1 MPPKRQQPP
10 TAEEIETKKQRNTEA
25 QQRRRAAMSEQQLQN
40 QRQANTKC
48 QHRCR
53 ETMQEEKVQ
62 QVREANMISQQQRRE
77 AMSEEEVQQQREAN
91 VISHQRRREAMN
103 EEEVQQQREA
113 NIVSQ
118 RQRRESMEENQMKQ
132 ERNENAERQRVVR
145 QHQRGRLSRFV
156 RSCNTALLSENFAE
170 DTIEE
175 SYLGAL
181 SNSCP
186 FCYAKHFKNECLSNC
201 CHKGTIV
208 LPEIQM
214 HPYIKNC
221 MSGSDPNSKNFMEH
235 IRSYN
240 SAMAFASMGAQVD
253 ESVIRRS
260 GPYCY
265 RIHGQIYHATSALH
279 PREGESHKFAQLY
292 ILDSAQALHER
303 MNNPA
308 NSRCMTV
315 VMENLQ
321 NLLCQVNP
329 FSREYN
335 NMMTFERNE
344 MLKAHRDN
352 RAPIEYSMT
361 FLKESVNHNAVHPG
375 RTSAPTAR
383 GEIAAVFHSADGAPP
398 ENRDITIHPKSGNL
412 QNISILSRLCDP
424 MCYPLLFPYG
434 DSGWTTDIKKAV
446 GHGNVSQLQWYS
458 YHFAIRVGSF
468 NQFLNSGKLTHQF
481 MVDAYC
487 KTEANRLN
495 WFRKNQNS
503 IRAEEYDVLHRFVNN
518 QNRDDLNLFP
528 GKQIIL
534 PSTFQGS
541 PRNMT
546 QNYQDAMAMVRK
558 YGKPDL
564 FVTVTCNPKWREI
577 QENLLAGQQ
586 PCDRPDLEARVFE
599 MKLKLLLDDLTKL
612 HRFGRVRAML
622 YVIEFQKRGLPHAHI
637 LLFMV
642 PEDKAWENERINKLV
657 CAEIPDKAAHP
668 RLHEIVKAC
677 MVHGPCGP
685 LKPHATCMENGKCT
699 KEYPKAFC
707 AETNSNV
714 NGYPK
719 YQRRED
725 GNFVELG
732 GNKLDNRWV
741 VPYNPY
747 LCLKYNAHI
756 NVEICSSIQSV
767 KYLFKYVYKGHDCAN
782 IKFQS
787 VTTEHETVIEWD
799 EVKYYLET
807 RYVSAP
813 EACWRLREYI
823 MHHQTH
829 HVERLNVH
837 LENKQTICFIPGNEA
852 EAVQQKATKSKL
864 LAWFK
869 LNQEDQDARDYLYI
883 EIPEHYTWDDKNSKW
898 KPRLRGHETTIGRMY
913 SVSPTDREKW
923 FLRIL
928 LLNVKGAT
936 SFTDLRKVDRHPT
949 PFATFQEACIAR
961 GLTDDDSE
969 WDTCLTEA
977 ATHKMP
983 VQLRRLFAFICL
995 MCEPSDAAALFD
1007 RHSKHLMEDFKRL
1020 FPGGDKAL
1028 FLTLKE
1034 IESVLLAHRK
1044 SLADFR
1050 LELPVD
1056 RYGEPIHSSKSYDA
1070 MTERTLFEE
1079 KFRMLNS
1086 GQRNAFDIIREA
1098 IENPDLPKRLFFIDG
1113 PGGSGKTFLY
1123 NTIMHYVRSRDEL
1136 VLPCAFTGIA
1146 ATLLEGG
1153 ITSHSRF
1160 KLPIPINET
1169 STCNVRHGTTTANE
1183 LKQAKVIIWD
1193 EASMAPAHG
1202 VDAVDSLF
1210 KELLAEDPHVPSSK
1224 PFGGAVFLFGGDF
1237 RQILPVVPHGSRT
1250 EILSSC
1256 MKNSKCWSQI
1266 QVIKLDQNMRAN
1278 DENDLSQ
1285 SRDFSEWLLK
1295 LGDGKLQEP
1304 GLDEGIFEIP
1314 PVCIENGCIVDA
1326 VFPQV
1331 ILPGDE
1337 SITNRAIL
1345 TPKNQESI
1353 DINEKILR
1361 RVESELKCY
1370 NSVDSIQQD
1379 TTNAEEAAN
1388 YPLEFLN
1395 SLTPGGMPPHR
1406 LNLKVGSVVMLLR
1419 NLDST
1424 RGLCN
1429 GTRMIVKQLMSKVID
1444 CEIMIGSF
1452 KGTRVFI
1459 PRVILSPSDPDL
1471 PFTLRRKQFP
1481 LRLAF
1486 AMTINKSQGQTMD
1499 TVGIYL
1505 HSPVFSHGQLY
1516 VAFSRSRSFQKIKVK
1531 VIGTEQQGNL
1541 KKDQRIYT
1549 KNVVYKEVFAK

>member
-10 TAEEIETKKQRNTEA
+10 TASEIEAKKQRNTEA
-25 QQRRRAAMSEQQLQN
+25 QRRRRAAMSEQLLQ
-40 QRQANTKC
+40 K
-48 QHRCR
+48 HR
-53 ETMQEEKVQ
+53 ETDTV
-62 QVREANMISQQQRRE
+62 
-77 AMSEEEVQQQREAN
+77 
-91 VISHQRRREAMN
+91 SHQRRREAMDV
-103 EEEVQQQREA
+103 EQIQQLREA
-113 NIVSQ
+113 NTVSHQRRREAMDVEQIQQLRETNVVGQ
-118 RQRRESMEENQMKQ
+118 RQRRNRMQHNQILQ

-145 QHQRGRLSRFV
+145 QHKKGRLNKFV
-156 RSCNTALLSENFAE
+156 RSCNTALLYENFAE
-170 DTIEE
+170 DEIEE
-175 SYLGAL
+175 SYLGAM
-181 SNSCP
+181 SINCP
-186 FCYAKHFKNECLSNC
+186 FCYAKHFKNECSSNC
-201 CHKGTIV
+201 CHKGTIL
-208 LPEIQM
+208 LPDIKM
-214 HPYIKNC
+214 HPYISNC
-221 MSGSDPNSKNFMEH
+221 MSGSDPNSKNFMEN

-253 ESVIRRS
+253 EAVTRRS

-265 RIHGQIYHATSALH
+265 RIHGQIYHATSALY
-279 PREGESHKFAQLY
+279 PREGESPKFAQLY
-292 ILDSAQALHER
+292 ILDSAQALKAR
-303 MNNPA
+303 MSNPA
-308 NSRCMTV
+308 NSGCMTE

-321 NLLCQVNP
+321 NLFCEINP
-329 FSREYN
+329 LSKEYN
-335 NMMTFERNE
+335 NLRTFEKNE
-344 MLKAHRDN
+344 MLRANRDN

-361 FLKESVNHNAVHPG
+361 FLKESVVHNDVHPG
-375 RTSAPTAR
+375 RSKAPTAR

-398 ENRDITIHPKSGNL
+398 ENRDITIHPKNGNL
-412 QNISILSRLCDP
+412 RNISILSRLCDP
-424 MCYPLLFPYG
+424 MCYPVLFPYG
-434 DSGWTTDIKKAV
+434 DSGWTTDLKKNK
-446 GHGNVSQLQWYS
+446 GQENVSQLQWYS
-458 YHFAIRVGSF
+458 YHFAIRVGKF
-468 NQFLNSGKLTHQF
+468 NQFLNAGKLTHQF

-503 IRAEEYDVLHRFVNN
+503 IRAEDYDVLHRFVNN
-518 QNRDDLNLFP
+518 QNQDDVTRFP
-528 GKQIIL
+528 GKRIIL

-546 QNYQDAMAMVRK
+546 QNYQDAMAIVRK

-577 QENLLAGQQ
+577 KESLLAGQQ
-586 PCDRPDLEARVFE
+586 PCDRPDLVARVFE
-599 MKLKLLLDDLTKL
+599 MKLKLLLNDLTKF

-637 LLFMV
+637 LMFMV
-642 PEDKAWENERINKLV
+642 PEDKAWENERINKIV
-657 CAEIPDKAAHP
+657 CAEIPDKASHP
-668 RLHEIVKAC
+668 RLHEIVETC
-677 MVHGPCGP
+677 MIHGPCGP
-685 LKPHATCMENGKCT
+685 LNPKSTCMENGKCS

-714 NGYPK
+714 RGYPQ
-719 YQRRED
+719 YQRRD
-725 GNFVELG
+725 NGHFVERG

-747 LCLKYNAHI
+747 LTLKYNAHI
-756 NVEICSSIQSV
+756 NVEICSSVQSV

-782 IKFQS
+782 ITFHT
-787 VTTEHETVIEWD
+787 VNTEQETVVEWD
-799 EVKYYLET
+799 EVKHYLET

-813 EACWRLREYI
+813 EACWRLREYK

-837 LENKQTICFIPGNEA
+837 LEDKQTICFIPGKEA

-869 LNQEDQDARDYLYI
+869 LNQEDPNARDYLYI

-936 SFTDLRKVDRHPT
+936 SYTDLRKVERNST
-949 PFATFQEACIAR
+949 PFASFQEACIAR

-969 WDTCLTEA
+969 WDACLTEA
-977 ATHKMP
+977 AIHQMP
-983 VQLRRLFAFICL
+983 VQLRQLFAFICL

-1007 RHSKHLMEDFKRL
+1007 RHSKSLMEDFQRQ
-1020 FPGGDKAL
+1020 FPDGDRAL
-1028 FLTLKE
+1028 FLTLKD
-1034 IESVLLAHRK
+1034 IESVFLTHRK

-1050 LELPVD
+1050 LDLPAD
-1056 RYGEPIHSSKSYDA
+1056 RYAEPVHPGKKFDPV
-1070 MTERTLFEE
+1070 TEGTLFEE

-1086 GQRNAFDIIREA
+1086 GQRKAFDIIRAA
-1098 IENPDLPKRLFFIDG
+1098 IENPDLPNRLFFIDG

-1123 NTIMHYVRSRDEL
+1123 NTIMHYVRSKKEL

-1169 STCNVRHGTTTANE
+1169 STCNVRHGTNTANE
-1183 LKQAKVIIWD
+1183 LKKAKVIIWD
-1193 EASMAPAHG
+1193 EASMVPAHG

-1210 KELLAEDPHVPSSK
+1210 KELLAENPHVPSRK

-1250 EILSSC
+1250 EIVSSC
-1256 MKNSKCWSQI
+1256 MKNSKCWNHI
-1266 QVIKLDQNMRAN
+1266 QVLKLDQNMRAN
-1278 DENDLSQ
+1278 DQNDLLQ
-1285 SRDFSEWLLK
+1285 TRDFSEWLLK

-1304 GLDEGIFEIP
+1304 GLEEDIFEVP

-1326 VFPQV
+1326 VFPGV
-1331 ILPGDE
+1331 IVPGDE
-1337 SITNRAIL
+1337 SIANRAIL

-1353 DINEKILR
+1353 ELNEMILT
-1361 RVESELKCY
+1361 RVQSELKCY
-1370 NSVDSIQQD
+1370 QSIDSIQQD
-1379 TTNAEEAAN
+1379 STNAEEAAN

-1429 GTRMIVKQLMSKVID
+1429 GTRMVVKQLMSKVID

-1459 PRVILSPSDPDL
+1459 PRVILSPSDSNL

-1505 HSPVFSHGQLY
+1505 PSPVFSHGQLY
-1516 VAFSRSRSFQKIKVK
+1516 VAFSRSRSFQRIKVK
-1531 VIGTEQQGNL
+1531 VIGTKQQGNL
-1541 KKDQRIYT
+1541 KKDHRIYT
-1549 KNVVYKEVFAK
+1549 KNVVYKEVFAN